1 MSNSRY
7 GNERS
12 GFTLPELM
20 IALGI
25 TLLVVG
31 ATVTVLMR
39 QQRFY
44 RSVGEILSV
53 RTSMRDG
60 VDILTADLRTASIQD
75 TVRLASD
82 TAVEF
87 FSTIGASTLCTDP
100 TGDRIVIPA
109 DTLPSGNI
117 LTAWSVVPDTDDF
130 VAVYHDS
137 PATAPTP
144 GWQRFRLAAISSPP
158 AATVCSPATAVL
170 SSADL
175 SGGARAYEI
184 TLAPSVVVAA
194 RMGAPV
200 RFIRRARYSVYRA
213 GDRKWYLGYRRC
225 AAAGCA
231 PIQPVSGPYD
241 GGDDAPLELRYY
253 TGLGVRI
260 PTPASSVDV
269 ARIDIVLR
277 AASAAAIGIPGL
289 ARAVMRDS
297 LLATVA
303 PRNGP

>member
-1 MSNSRY
+1 MSDNRHR
-7 GNERS
+7 NERS

-20 IALGI
+20 IALCV
-25 TLLVVG
+25 TLLVVS
-31 ATVTVLMR
+31 ATVNVLMR

-44 RSVGEILSV
+44 RSVGKVLNV

-60 VDILTADLRTASIQD
+60 VDILTADLRTASLQD
-75 TVRLASD
+75 TVRLAAD

-87 FSTIGASTLCTDP
+87 FSTIGASTLCADP
-100 TGDRIVIPA
+100 TGDRIIIPSE
-109 DTLPSGNI
+109 TLPSGNI
-117 LTAWSVVPDTDDF
+117 LTAFSVVPDTDDF

-137 PATAPTP
+137 LALAPTP
-144 GWQRFRLAAISSPP
+144 GWQRFRIAAMSNPP
-158 AATVCSPATAVL
+158 AATACSPATVIP

-175 SGGARAYEI
+175 AGGSRAYEI
-184 TLAPSVVVAA
+184 TLAPSVIIAA

-231 PIQPVSGPYD
+231 PVQPVSGPYD
-241 GGDDAPLELRYY
+241 GGNDAPLELRYY
-253 TGLGVRI
+253 TGAGVRI

-277 AASAAAIGIPGL
+277 AASAAEIAIPGL
-289 ARAVMRDS
+289 ARAIMRDS

>member
-1 MSNSRY
+1 MIDSHYTR
-7 GNERS
+7 ERS

-20 IALGI
+20 VALCVV
-25 TLLVVG
+25 LLVVS
-31 ATVTVLMR
+31 ATITVLTR

-44 RSVGEILSV
+44 RKVDEVLSV

-60 VDILTADLRTASIQD
+60 VDILTAGLRAASIQD

-82 TAVEF
+82 TAIEF
-87 FSTIGASTLCTDP
+87 YSTIGASTLCADP
-100 TGDRIVIPA
+100 MGNRIIIPP
-109 DTLPSGNI
+109 DTLPSGDI

-137 PATAPTP
+137 LSIAPTP
-144 GWQRFRLAAISSPP
+144 GWQRFRIAALSNPP
-158 AATVCSPATAVL
+158 ASTACSAASAIPSA
-170 SSADL
+170 ADL
-175 SGGARAYEI
+175 SGGARSYEI
-184 TLAPSVVVAA
+184 AVAPSTIVAA
-194 RMGAPV
+194 TMGAPV

-253 TGLGVRI
+253 TGTGVRI

-277 AASAAAIGIPGL
+277 SASASEVAIPGL
-289 ARAVMRDS
+289 ARVVKLDS
-297 LLATVA
+297 LLTTIT